1 MRKTDGL
8 KPEEIESTHTTT
20 DGLVVLKTSLDEKV
34 VDWQT
39 PERTLATG
47 PYQLNLEREETAVN
61 SGETP
66 RTTCGR

>member
-1 MRKTDGL
+1 MRKTDLL

-39 PERTLATG
+39 PERTLAKS
-47 PYQLNLEREETAVN
+47 PYQLNLERE
-61 SGETP
+61 
-66 RTTCGR
+66 

>member
-1 MRKTDGL
+1 MVKHEKEGLL

-39 PERTLATG
+39 PERTLAKG
-47 PYQLNLEREETAVN
+47 PYQLNLKRE
-61 SGETP
+61 
-66 RTTCGR
+66 

>member
-1 MRKTDGL
+1 MGWSNRFALTDFL

-39 PERTLATG
+39 PERTLAKS
-47 PYQLNLEREETAVN
+47 PYQLNLERE
-61 SGETP
+61 
-66 RTTCGR
+66 

>member
-47 PYQLNLEREETAVN
+47 PYQLNLERE
-61 SGETP
+61 
-66 RTTCGR
+66 

>member
-1 MRKTDGL
+1 MRKTDCL
-8 KPEEIESTHTTT
+8 KPEEMESTPT

-47 PYQLNLEREETAVN
+47 IGN
-61 SGETP
+61 
-66 RTTCGR
+66 